1 MSGPEYR
8 VRVYRATLDTNIF
21 FRALIRNG
29 NTANHLITLWLEK
42 QYVLVLPRFVVD
54 EVKEVVSRSNLI
66 KKYQYALQA
75 VHELIDLLTQRA
87 VFVEIPYSYQL
98 CRDRKDDP
106 FVDCAI
112 WGRVQFLVS
121 YDNDLVADPELKRV
135 LFEYGITIATPGV
148 FAEHLKEELVV

>member
-1 MSGPEYR
+1 MSEPEYR
-8 VRVYRATLDTNIF
+8 WRVYRATLDTNIF

-29 NTANHLITLWLEK
+29 NTANHLMSLWLEK

-54 EVKEVVSRSNLI
+54 EVKKVASRSNLI
-66 KKYQYALQA
+66 EKYQYALEA
-75 VHELIDLLTQRA
+75 VHELIDLLMQRA

-112 WGRVQFLVS
+112 WGKVRFLVS
-121 YDNDLVADPELKRV
+121 YDKDILDDPALRQALV
-135 LFEYGITIATPGV
+135 EYGVTVASPEV
-148 FAEHLKEELVV
+148 FVEQVEDEVVV